1 MVWLLIIVLG
11 IFSAGLIAWTPRVWV
26 VFAPTL
32 PGRICGVTMF
42 VASAFV
48 ALTAVFGG
56 ATVAAGADKFP
67 AGWLIGTP
75 FTSYLI
81 PGLILAVVVGGSA
94 VVAAVEALRRS
105 DAGALASMLSGAI
118 LLGWLVGERL
128 ILPPAAFPPQFEWLE
143 VIYIVIGLMMLAP
156 GLAVWWAG
164 RRR

>member
-1 MVWLLIIVLG
+1 MPWLLVIVLV
-11 IFSAGLIAWTPRVWV
+11 IFSAGLIKWTPRVWV
-26 VFAPTL
+26 VFAPTSL
-32 PGRICGVTMF
+32 GRICGVTMF

-56 ATVAAGADKFP
+56 IAVAAGVDKFP
-67 AGWLIGTP
+67 SEWLVGTP

-81 PGLILAVVVGGSA
+81 PGLILAIVVGGSA

-105 DAGALASMLSGAI
+105 GTGALASMLAGAI

-143 VIYIVIGLMMLAP
+143 VIYIVIGLLLLLP
-156 GLAVWWAG
+156 GLVVWWAG